1 MVCSRDVCEKPLL
14 KDLCMHK
21 VRMDLRF
28 QVLDFGIFKVSPN
41 LGVLP
46 LLPSFVSQFSTEGI
60 QIDPVT
66 QTSQDET
73 SCLWG

>member
-1 MVCSRDVCEKPLL
+1 MCCSGDVREKPLL

-21 VRMDLRF
+21 VGMDLGF
-28 QVLDFGIFKVSPN
+28 QVPAFEISKLSPN